1 MKGDKQEII
10 VKGRVVKMSPLAAKI
25 ALKHFGGTKDRPMT
39 NKFMPEELLNIPKLP
54 ITPAVKIV
62 KEKIESE
69 VKDEINAEVVIV
81 PADEVKEVIGT
92 PEVKEVKR
100 RKTKR

>member
-25 ALKHFGGTKDRPMT
+25 AMRHFGGSKDRPMT
-39 NKFMPEELLNIPKLP
+39 NKFIPEELLNIPKLP

-69 VKDEINAEVVIV
+69 DEIKAEVVIV
-81 PADEVKEVIGT
+81 PADEVKEIE
-92 PEVKEVKR
+92 PVKR
-100 RKTKR
+100 RKTKK

>member
-25 ALKHFGGTKDRPMT
+25 AMRHFGGSKDRPMT

-62 KEKIESE
+62 KEKIIE
-69 VKDEINAEVVIV
+69 DEIKTEVVIV
-81 PADEVKEVIGT
+81 PADEVKE
-92 PEVKEVKR
+92 EVKEVKPTRR
-100 RKTKR
+100 RKK

>member
-25 ALKHFGGTKDRPMT
+25 AMKHFGGSKDRPMA
-39 NKFMPEELLNIPKLP
+39 NKFIPEELLNIPKLP

-62 KEKIESE
+62 KEKIIE
-69 VKDEINAEVVIV
+69 DEIKTEVVIA
-81 PADEVKEVIGT
+81 PADEVKE
-92 PEVKEVKR
+92 EVKEVKPTRR
-100 RKTKR
+100 RKK

>member
-25 ALKHFGGTKDRPMT
+25 AMRHFGGSKDRPMA
-39 NKFMPEELLNIPKLP
+39 NKFIPEELLNIPKLP

-62 KEKIESE
+62 KEKIIE
-69 VKDEINAEVVIV
+69 DEIKAEVVIV
-81 PADEVKEVIGT
+81 PADEVKE
-92 PEVKEVKR
+92 EVKEVKPTRR
-100 RKTKR
+100 RKK

>member
-25 ALKHFGGTKDRPMT
+25 AMKHFGGSKDRPMA
-39 NKFMPEELLNIPKLP
+39 NKFIPEELLNIPKLP

-62 KEKIESE
+62 KEKIIE
-69 VKDEINAEVVIV
+69 DEIKAEVVIV
-81 PADEVKEVIGT
+81 PADEVKE
-92 PEVKEVKR
+92 EVKEVKPTRR
-100 RKTKR
+100 RKK

>member
-25 ALKHFGGTKDRPMT
+25 AMKHFGGSKDRPMA
-39 NKFMPEELLNIPKLP
+39 NKFIPEELLNIPKLP

-62 KEKIESE
+62 KEKIIE
-69 VKDEINAEVVIV
+69 DEIKTEVVIV
-81 PADEVKEVIGT
+81 PADEVKE
-92 PEVKEVKR
+92 EVKEVKPTRR
-100 RKTKR
+100 RKK

>member
-25 ALKHFGGTKDRPMT
+25 AMRHFGGSKDRPMA

-62 KEKIESE
+62 KEKIIE
-69 VKDEINAEVVIV
+69 DEIKAEVVIV
-81 PADEVKEVIGT
+81 PADEVKE
-92 PEVKEVKR
+92 EVKEVKPTRR
-100 RKTKR
+100 RKK